1 MTETPRSHVDR
12 IFNTKQNN
20 EEFAAELESIASNS
34 FPDQSIFS
42 KLLNAANGAITL
54 SPEDAD
60 QIISV
65 ICKTM
70 NSGELCRP
78 REETTAAIADL
89 LGSTALSSDDALL
102 KYLTTNFT
110 RLEHQNADQE
120 FEVNPPATPS
130 SASKR
135 ITSDVRPVPIVLQL
149 SASLYLQ
156 HSLQIF
162 ASHFY
167 LFSFLFIIVFIFIYL
182 IIWLTFISLLCPFL
196 IFCLLDFKTN
206 MW

>member
-135 ITSDVRPVPIVLQL
+135 RTSDVRPVPIVFQSSAPSQLQ
-149 SASLYLQ
+149 Q
-156 HSLQIF
+156 NVQFF
-162 ASHFY
+162 ASHFFFFFFSISLY
-167 LFSFLFIIVFIFIYL
+167 TVANINFSFFSFF
-182 IIWLTFISLLCPFL
+182 
-196 IFCLLDFKTN
+196 
-206 MW
+206 